1 MIIDT
6 VAVWKEKLRK
16 HAVNGQWF
24 SEAAPEIYRDIQKGL
39 RQIPQKREEFT
50 GVLIATEPFLPTL
63 GQLQPWRD
71 LMVNAINVTSNSKN
85 LALRCEI
92 MIATGNMYAMYGD
105 FERAEELFIK
115 ACDLAYENNL
125 PRQVINSY
133 IGMMNL
139 SLNTYQRITYQDLP
153 ALLDYHP
160 ELRDSM
166 MTGKLY
172 LAIANAC
179 KQWAQFQTANDYA
192 KMAYVYWLRQNN
204 YVEVGRSA
212 KILTITSI
220 YLRNF
225 SEAESWLEIA
235 EQCYSKTDYI
245 WQYSEILYLKGQL
258 ANEHQNFDESLEY
271 LQKALEEFK
280 KLDDPNKHAVAYH
293 AIAQAHIHK
302 RQFEQAEANLAQADD
317 IAQKTNNT
325 FQRLHILHTN
335 AYMNAKRDRRQDSLE
350 QIKVGLE
357 VLSSLQNETQFQM
370 LQQKFEELQQMII
383 NDDPQL
389 S

>member
-6 VAVWKEKLRK
+6 VAVWKEQLRS
-16 HAVNGQWF
+16 HPVNGEWF
-24 SEAAPEIYRDIQKGL
+24 VQAAPDIYRDIQKGL

-92 MIATGNMYAMYGD
+92 MIATGNLYAMYGD
-105 FERAEELFIK
+105 FERAEDLFIK
-115 ACDLAYENNL
+115 ACDLAYENDL
-125 PRQVINSY
+125 ARQVINSY

-139 SLNTYQRITYQDLP
+139 SLNTYKRITYQDLP
-153 ALLDYHP
+153 TLLEYHP
-160 ELRDSM
+160 ELRDSN

-179 KQWAQFQTANDYA
+179 KQWAQFDTAADYA

-204 YVEVGRSA
+204 HVEVGRSA
-212 KILTITSI
+212 KILTVTSI
-220 YLRNF
+220 YLNNL

-235 EQCYSKTDYI
+235 EQRYAKTDYV

-258 ANEHQNFDESLEY
+258 ANQRQNFDESLEY
-271 LQKALEEFK
+271 LQQALTEFK
-280 KLDDPNKHAVAYH
+280 KLDDLNKHTVAYH
-293 AIAQAHIHK
+293 AVAQTYIHK
-302 RQFEQAEANLAQADD
+302 GQFDQAEAHLAEADD

-335 AYMNAKRDRRQDSLE
+335 AYMNAKRDQRPESLE
-350 QIKVGLE
+350 QIKVGLQ
-357 VLSSLQNETQFQM
+357 VLESLQNETQFQV
-370 LQQKFEELQQMII
+370 LQEKFEELRHMINT
-383 NDDPQL
+383 NDPKL